1 MIFYCRFNNN
11 GSSSSSS
18 CSCLRSP
25 SSASSTLP
33 AYPSINSNACVCGRA
48 YTARNSCVTASRK
61 SLSGFGILYASIQIP
76 LSNRLCPKGK
86 CSHLVISLDAQIPP
100 SRYLFVT
107 FLPVPSGLMKARSQS
122 VYTYLWPPSTCI
134 ASSSLG

>member
-11 GSSSSSS
+11 SSSSSSS

-25 SSASSTLP
+25 TSTPTTTSASSTLP
-33 AYPSINSNACVCGRA
+33 AYTSINSNACVCGRA

-86 CSHLVISLDAQIPP
+86 CSHLVISLDAEIPP

-107 FLPVPSGLMKARSQS
+107 FLPVPSGLMKARSLS
-122 VYTYLWPPSTCI
+122 VCLHISMAT
-134 ASSSLG
+134 